1 MLSSTKSEK
10 ECNPT
15 CNKIIKRLTQDRRWS
30 RVRRGQPPG
39 QQSPESHAASLA
51 EALNRTQMS
60 STIQICLM
68 YSILILVHPLFYGNF
83 GFLHMGP
90 KSFEFC
96 SIIKDHRVP
105 GIRSVMR
112 QCHEQS
118 VAFLWWTSKNNQN
131 GAPYNEPQISFFPG
145 YWYKYRY
152 TFTMVPNMHL
162 EKRPDWPGTAWIA
175 WSLNLWA
182 LCTFAWT
189 ILNISRSP
197 GPWRA
202 LDSVFLNRGALD
214 TWILFHLHATD
225 VDECRRVG
233 PANNGKN

>member
-1 MLSSTKSEK
+1 M
-10 ECNPT
+10 CNNLCTVLGKNAPNGYT
-15 CNKIIKRLTQDRRWS
+15 EIHQ
-30 RVRRGQPPG
+30 
-39 QQSPESHAASLA
+39 
-51 EALNRTQMS
+51 
-60 STIQICLM
+60 
-68 YSILILVHPLFYGNF
+68 SILNSYSTFIFYGNF

-152 TFTMVPNMHL
+152 TMVPNMHL

-175 WSLNLWA
+175 WSLNLWPFV
-182 LCTFAWT
+182 LLPERFSTSQD
-189 ILNISRSP
+189 LQ
-197 GPWRA
+197 G
-202 LDSVFLNRGALD
+202 LEGL
-214 TWILFHLHATD
+214 WIQYF
-225 VDECRRVG
+225 
-233 PANNGKN
+233 